1 MATLHQW
8 TGPKSE
14 RMKDGSVEVR
24 DGDEARLLT
33 FDETI
38 MQAYEIINTQEQ
50 TDLKQGR
57 RGGGKR
63 DDAR

>member
-1 MATLHQW
+1 
-8 TGPKSE
+8 
-14 RMKDGSVEVR
+14 MKDGSVEVR

-33 FDETI
+33 FDVTI

-63 DDAR
+63 NDVRESSWCGWTDECKLL